1 MLLQHNMRLMPFQK
15 RNNLCFMMHDTNEM
29 IGIPRNSN
37 IVLFEGVFLEGIQN
51 FVLISTLLL
60 LARTLPNTTPPKA
73 IIKITDP
80 IINFS
85 KKIINFDNYY
95 FQIAIS
101 SAMLTYIS
109 TIAGVAA
116 AEPKNKPINK
126 LAKPSASAASATP
139 ANTSIKLYNPIMR
152 LRNHF
157 VAK

>member
-1 MLLQHNMRLMPFQK
+1 MLLYNNMRLIPFQK
-15 RNNLCFMMHDTNEM
+15 RNNLCFMMQDTNEL

-85 KKIINFDNYY
+85 KKIISFDNYY

-116 AEPKNKPINK
+116 AEPKTKSA
-126 LAKPSASAASATP
+126 AKPTKPAKPAKP
-139 ANTSIKLYNPIMR
+139 ANTSIKLYNPVMR
-152 LRNHF
+152 LCNHF
-157 VAK
+157 VTK

>member
-1 MLLQHNMRLMPFQK
+1 MLLQNNIGLIPYQR
-15 RNNLCFMMHDTNEM
+15 RNNLCFMMQDTNEM
-29 IGIPRNSN
+29 IGISRNSN
-37 IVLFEGVFLEGIQN
+37 IVLFEGIFLEGIQN

-85 KKIINFDNYY
+85 KKIISFDNYY

-116 AEPKNKPINK
+116 AEPKTKPINK
-126 LAKPSASAASATP
+126 QQAKPTKQSKYINKT
-139 ANTSIKLYNPIMR
+139 
-152 LRNHF
+152 
-157 VAK
+157 V

>member
-1 MLLQHNMRLMPFQK
+1 MLLQNNMRLIPFQK
-15 RNNLCFMMHDTNEM
+15 RNNLCFMMQDTNEM
-29 IGIPRNSN
+29 IGIPRSSN
-37 IVLFEGVFLEGIQN
+37 IVLFEGIFLEGIQN

-85 KKIINFDNYY
+85 KKIISFDNYY

-116 AEPKNKPINK
+116 AEPKPPKPPK
-126 LAKPSASAASATP
+126 P
-139 ANTSIKLYNPIMR
+139 ANTSIKLYNPVMR
-152 LRNHF
+152 LCNHF

>member
-1 MLLQHNMRLMPFQK
+1 MLLYNNMRLIPFQK
-15 RNNLCFMMHDTNEM
+15 RNNLCFMMQDTNEL

-37 IVLFEGVFLEGIQN
+37 ILLFEGVFLEGIQN

-85 KKIINFDNYY
+85 KKIISFDNYY

-116 AEPKNKPINK
+116 AEPKTK
-126 LAKPSASAASATP
+126 SAAKP
-139 ANTSIKLYNPIMR
+139 ANTSIKLYNPVMR
-152 LRNHF
+152 LCNHF

>member
-1 MLLQHNMRLMPFQK
+1 MLLLNNNMILRPYQK
-15 RNNLCFMMHDTNEM
+15 KKNLCFMMHDTNEL

-60 LARTLPNTTPPKA
+60 LTRTLPNVTPPKA

-80 IINFS
+80 IINLS
-85 KKIINFDNYY
+85 KKIIKIDNYY
-95 FQIAIS
+95 FQIAIT

-116 AEPKNKPINK
+116 VELKSK
-126 LAKPSASAASATP
+126 
-139 ANTSIKLYNPIMR
+139 SITK
-152 LRNHF
+152 
-157 VAK
+157 

>member
-15 RNNLCFMMHDTNEM
+15 RNNLCFIMHDTNEM

-37 IVLFEGVFLEGIQN
+37 IVLFEGIFLEGIQN

-73 IIKITDP
+73 IVKITDP

-116 AEPKNKPINK
+116 AEPKPKPINK
-126 LAKPSASAASATP
+126 LAKPSASATP
-139 ANTSIKLYNPIMR
+139 ANTLIKLYSPIMR

>member
-1 MLLQHNMRLMPFQK
+1 MLILNNNLRLPSYNK
-15 RNNLCFMMHDTNEM
+15 KNNLCFMLHDTNEL

-37 IVLFEGVFLEGIQN
+37 IVLFESIFLEGIQN
-51 FVLISTLLL
+51 FVLMSTIFL

-85 KKIINFDNYY
+85 KKFINFDNYY
-95 FQIAIS
+95 FQIGIS

-116 AEPKNKPINK
+116 IEQKNYTKYFK
-126 LAKPSASAASATP
+126 
-139 ANTSIKLYNPIMR
+139 
-152 LRNHF
+152 
-157 VAK
+157 

>member
-1 MLLQHNMRLMPFQK
+1 MLLLNNNMILRPYQK
-15 RNNLCFMMHDTNEM
+15 KKNLCFMMHDTNEL

-60 LARTLPNTTPPKA
+60 LTRTLPNLTPPKA

-80 IINFS
+80 IINLS
-85 KKIINFDNYY
+85 KKIIKIDNYY
-95 FQIAIS
+95 FQIAIT

-116 AEPKNKPINK
+116 VELKSK
-126 LAKPSASAASATP
+126 
-139 ANTSIKLYNPIMR
+139 SITK
-152 LRNHF
+152 
-157 VAK
+157 